1 MTHEYTPAADAV
13 IEAEREHILKDYG
26 DAQQKE
32 DFYGLAFSGG
42 GIRSASFCLGIMQA
56 LVGGGVLKRIDYLS
70 TASGGGYIGSALTW
84 FLKRGLPD
92 GTPAGT
98 DPDNFP
104 MGHARKGA
112 RNQQRNPNAVL
123 DFLRQHGEYLTPH
136 NNLDLTSFFAYS
148 ARTILVSFLFYF
160 AVITFVLGILKIPGF
175 LFRPPLPA
183 DAALG
188 WLPNWYFL
196 GVIVLAG
203 FFVAVSILY
212 SLLTRA
218 PLGNTAWRY
227 RFRVYSQVSLG
238 LLVNWAIVLAVL
250 GSLPVVDKLLQD
262 LHAHIETAGATTI
275 LGTLM
280 GWFQYYRQQKSVKQS
295 QPKGSSTTSVIASA
309 LIIYGLLLSAFILTE
324 HLRALPDSAR
334 LAWAIA
340 IVAVI
345 VLLGFF
351 VNINYGGL
359 HRMYRDRLMEA
370 FLPNLENVA
379 VNEWGLSDSADKA
392 LIETMCQAPNRRPY
406 HLINANLVL
415 ADSET
420 AKYRGRGGDC
430 FILSPLYCGSDA
442 TGWRRSS
449 GYMKGGGRG
458 VTLSSAMAI
467 SGAAINP
474 NAGNNSRGVTRNRW
488 VSILYTLL
496 NLRLGYWAMNPRFDD
511 KPLLNRLFACLFP
524 PNFIMPGLTSVIFK
538 NLKEDKCVL
547 ELSDGGHFENL
558 AVYELI
564 RRKLKVIIAC
574 DGGADGAFAF
584 DDLGNAIEKARVDFG
599 AQIVFDDPDLDLRYV
614 LPRSGNDTALAEKY
628 QTAKRGFA
636 VATIHY
642 ADGSEGRFI
651 YIKSTMTEGLSTD
664 IYSYKSA
671 NPEFPHQPTVDQFF
685 DEVQIE
691 AYRELGY
698 YLGWQM
704 LEANADAAPGERV
717 DPSKPGKWI

>member
-1 MTHEYTPAADAV
+1 MTHEYTAAADEV
-13 IEAEREHILKDYG
+13 IEAEREHIRQDY
-26 DAQQKE
+26 DAEQKQ
-32 DFYGLAFSGG
+32 DFCGLAFSGG

-112 RNQQRNPNAVL
+112 RNERRNPNAVL
-123 DFLRQHGEYLTPH
+123 DFLRQHGQYLTP
-136 NNLDLTSFFAYS
+136 NNSLDFTSFIAYS

-160 AVITFVLGILKIPGF
+160 AVITFALGVLKIPGF
-175 LFRPPLPA
+175 LFKPPLPA
-183 DAALG
+183 DATLG

-196 GVIVLAG
+196 GIVVLAG
-203 FFVAVSILY
+203 FFVAFSIFY
-212 SLLTRA
+212 NLLTRA
-218 PLGNTAWRY
+218 PLVNTAWRY
-227 RFRVYSQVSLG
+227 KFRAYTQVFLG
-238 LLVNWAIVLAVL
+238 LLINWAIVLAVL
-250 GSLPVVDKLLQD
+250 GSLPVVDKLLQN
-262 LHAHIETAGATTI
+262 LHAHIQAAGGTTI

-280 GWFQYYRQQKSVKQS
+280 GWLQYYRQQKNVNQA
-295 QPKGSSTTSVIASA
+295 QPKGSGATSVIASA

-324 HLRALPDSAR
+324 RLGDLSDSAR
-334 LAWAIA
+334 LGWAIG
-340 IVAVI
+340 IIAVI
-345 VLLGFF
+345 VVLGFF
-351 VNINYGGL
+351 VNINYAGL

-370 FLPNLENVA
+370 FLPDAESVIT
-379 VNEWGLSDSADKA
+379 NEWGLSESADKA
-392 LIETMCQAPNRRPY
+392 FIETMCQPPNRRPY
-406 HLINANLVL
+406 HLINTNLVL

-442 TGWRRSS
+442 TGWRESS
-449 GYMKGGGRG
+449 AYMKKGGRG
-458 VTLSSAMAI
+458 MTLSSAMAI

-474 NAGNNSRGVTRNRW
+474 NAGNNSRGVSRNRW

-496 NLRLGYWAMNPRFDD
+496 NLRLGYWTLNPKREDIR
-511 KPLLNRLFACLFP
+511 LLA
-524 PNFIMPGLTSVIFK
+524 PNFISPGLASIVFK
-538 NLKEDKCVL
+538 NLKENKRFV

-574 DGGADGAFAF
+574 DGGADGMFAF

-614 LPRSGNDTALAEKY
+614 LPRSGGDTALNEKY

-642 ADGSEGRFI
+642 ADGSKGKFI

-671 NPEFPHQPTVDQFF
+671 HPEFPHQPTVDQFF

-704 LEANADAAPGERV
+704 LEANAGAAPGVRV